1 MNGLYIQMNN
11 YQNSIIYKIICKDK
25 QITNKYISSTTNLNR
40 RISDHIRNCNNI
52 NSKNYNQRLY
62 NFIRAN
68 GGWNKWD
75 IIIIEKYPTSNLKEL
90 KKRTKYHIDE
100 IGASLNKQT
109 PNRIPKK
116 YYDNL
121 FYLPISYEDNN
132 YKEIC
137 ECGTILLR
145 YSLPQHLTTKKHQ
158 RLLNLNIIKK

>member
-1 MNGLYIQMNN
+1 MN
-11 YQNSIIYKIICKDK
+11 YQNSVIYKIICKDK

-52 NSKNYNQRLY
+52 NSKNYNQKLY
-62 NFIRAN
+62 QYIRAN
-68 GGWNKWD
+68 GGFSNWD
-75 IIIIEKYPTSNLKEL
+75 IIIIEKYSTNTLKEL
-90 KKRTKYHIDE
+90 KQRTKIHIDE

-121 FYLPISYEDNN
+121 FYLPLDNN

-145 YSLPQHLTTKKHQ
+145 YSLPQHLTTKKHK
-158 RLLNLNIIKK
+158 RLLNIMKK